1 MIVVLDDRQG
11 VADGYVALFRREG
24 VAAST
29 MAVKDVAEWLSTIS
43 DADLVSIEAFL
54 IGEVGRRAWL
64 CQHISE
70 RTRTVMIATKEAL
83 SLEETLELFAA
94 GFDDVVRKPVHVR
107 EIMARIQAVVR
118 RSGVATEPLRLGEI
132 QVFCDGRDPVV
143 AGEVLMLPRR
153 ERRILEFLM
162 SKSHCRV
169 SKPQIFHAVY
179 GLFDDGIDE
188 NVVESHI
195 SKLRKR
201 LRERLGYDPIDS
213 KRFLGYRIMPPERGA
228 ETSAEIERASY
239 AQADCGLMA
248 TQH

>member
-1 MIVVLDDRQG
+1 MIVVLDERLA

-29 MAVKDVAEWLSTIS
+29 IALKDVPEWLRAVSA
-43 DADLVSIEAFL
+43 ADLVSIEAFL
-54 IGEVGRRAWL
+54 VGQVTRRAWL
-64 CQHISE
+64 CQHIAE
-70 RTRTVMIATKEAL
+70 RTKTVMIATREAN

-94 GFDDVVRKPVHVR
+94 GFDDVVRKPIHVR
-107 EIMARIQAVVR
+107 EIMARIRAVAR
-118 RSGVATEPLRLGEI
+118 RSSAAHETLRIGEI

-143 AGEVLMLPRR
+143 AGETLLLPRR

-169 SKPQIFHAVY
+169 SKAQIFHAVY

-213 KRFLGYRIMPPERGA
+213 KRFLGYRIMPLEKAA
-228 ETSAEIERASY
+228 EEPVPVDSASY
-239 AQADCGLMA
+239 AQADCGLMLV
-248 TQH
+248 QH